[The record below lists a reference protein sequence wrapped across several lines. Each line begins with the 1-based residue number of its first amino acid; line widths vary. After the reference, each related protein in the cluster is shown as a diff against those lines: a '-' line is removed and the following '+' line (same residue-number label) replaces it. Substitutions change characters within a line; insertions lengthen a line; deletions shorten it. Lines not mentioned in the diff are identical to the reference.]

1 MNMLMKHNPHRTL
14 HNSSTTTLEALYL
27 STTSYSFIQPVLN
40 CIKEFYYMVRPHHK
54 DNMEQ
59 MI

>member
-1 MNMLMKHNPHRTL
+1 MNMLMKHNPHRTH
-14 HNSSTTTLEALYL
+14 HNPTQEALYL
-27 STTSYSFIQPVLN
+27 STTSYSFIQPALN
-40 CIKEFYYMVRPHHK
+40 CIKEFYNKVLTTSHK